1 MDNLGNALVR
11 KAAVSKVLVTGAQ
24 GYLGAKIVSQLRHHG
39 AHPVLTGRRVAENIH
54 VCDLLNKSN
63 VHKLLNLVTP
73 DLIIH
78 CAAYVPERFEDY
90 NDDAT
95 ARKNLTMI
103 KNLLSVSSCPFIYIS
118 SMTVYGSG
126 GRFPKHESEAG
137 DPSTAYGCSKWEGE
151 QLFKDAKIPAI
162 AIRIPGLF
170 GPPRMKGL
178 VVNLIKALKKGEAHK
193 LPDSPILWAAMH
205 VDDAARSIVH
215 LAFVEMDGFIPVNV
229 GYSDSYSITQLVE
242 LAADIYDC
250 KIRYDVRHPNFLF
263 NLARCESFGALPE
276 RDLRSALIEMGEKL

>member
-39 AHPVLTGRRVAENIH
+39 LHPILTGRRAAENIH

-63 VHKLLNLVTP
+63 VHKLFNLVTP
-73 DLIIH
+73 DLVIH

-90 NDDAT
+90 NDDET
-95 ARKNLTMI
+95 ARKNLTI
-103 KNLLSVSSCPFIYIS
+103 IENLLSVSSCPFIYIS

-137 DPSTAYGCSKWEGE
+137 DPLTAYGRSKWEGE
-151 QLFKDAKIPAI
+151 QLLKDAKIPAI

-170 GPPRMKGL
+170 GFPRMEGL
-178 VVNLIKALKKGEAHK
+178 VANIIKALKNAETHK
-193 LPDSPILWAAMH
+193 LPDNPILWAAMH
-205 VDDAARSIVH
+205 VDDAARSIVR
-215 LAFVEMDGFIPVNV
+215 LSFADMDGFIPVNV
-229 GYSDSYSITQLVE
+229 GYRNSYSITRLVE
-242 LAADIYDC
+242 LVADIYDC
-250 KIRYDVRHPNFLF
+250 KIRYDVRHPDFLF
-263 NLARCESFGALPE
+263 DLARCESFGALPE